1 LQDGTSLVV
10 QEVTNDLLVGTLEI
24 VRIDKGV
31 KGRLARRPVGVGRS
45 IDINVHPVRQHF
57 ETWMRCGRLCVCG
70 GSG

>member
-1 LQDGTSLVV
+1 
-10 QEVTNDLLVGTLEI
+10 